1 MKYQPIKKYSKKYN
15 NTKKN
20 KLIMSGGNIFNIFND
35 FYTFIMGIFLY
46 LFGIKKNKY
55 PQWVY
60 DME

>member
-20 KLIMSGGNIFNIFND
+20 YKLIMSGGNIFND

-60 DME
+60 DIE